1 MSREPLSQQYLVH
14 KALSRTDRNRVE
26 KTHPS
31 TATLGRS
38 FFTASLKHQ
47 RGSMLVMALFIM
59 IVLALLGLTL
69 ASSLSSTGNKVAAVM
84 APLIAP
90 LRLAK

>member
-1 MSREPLSQQYLVH
+1 MSREPLSQQYLVHKAH

-31 TATLGRS
+31 TATLGGS
-38 FFTASLKHQ
+38 FFTASRKHQ

-69 ASSLSSTGNKVAAVM
+69 ALSL
-84 APLIAP
+84 IHI
-90 LRLAK
+90 